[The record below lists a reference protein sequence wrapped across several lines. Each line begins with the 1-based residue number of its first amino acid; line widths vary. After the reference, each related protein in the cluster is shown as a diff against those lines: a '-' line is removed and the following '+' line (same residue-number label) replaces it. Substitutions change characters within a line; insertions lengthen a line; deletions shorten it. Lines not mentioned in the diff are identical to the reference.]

1 VSAAAGRKGP
11 ANRKRLAQANT
22 LRLCEH
28 YAGEVRRTVPSE
40 GGVRHHFVCP
50 RCARQTF
57 TAYLPED
64 ADPPGGGTVGC
75 SGEGCSVPGR
85 LNAPDLVAVLE
96 GYEGPS
102 AYKRALARA
111 EAIVDSLAAA
121 PTLMT
126 FVPESPRLPEPAPK
140 QATAPDGGS
149 DPTGPP
155 TRPEQPSFEAPGF
168 APRAAKSDGPGASFP
183 VSRAPR
189 DDRGEHLGGLQRG
202 GDGPPGADGSE
213 VQDFDA
219 EVRRRDAVYR
229 ALLALCPPDEHLVA
243 FFAGHRVGGGLVR
256 RSGFGISYAAR
267 SGGVLAE
274 LASRFGTPALCAVPG
289 FSQRPGGALRFELSS
304 GDWALVPYTDGAGRI
319 VALEA
324 FDLGGGTHRLLG
336 GERDAGGRDRGRD
349 PGLGGSDHVWYAGD
363 PARIEAFTDDLLEAM
378 RAEEAGVRC
387 AALRAPGAHNPPTG
401 EELMPELVGVSLGAR
416 KVLYVPSPN
425 DRSRAA
431 APRAARATVG
441 AAGGRPV
448 VVSPPYEAG
457 GLGAYLLSAKEG
469 ERALAFDGLYHPAI
483 ATELD
488 PKARPEESGEGS
500 GRLGR
505 ARHGVV
511 GQRRLPRF
519 EAEARKEPRM
529 PPEAPLLGEE
539 VGRGVVAA
547 LLVAVPAWLLFRVA
561 LAPLVGFVHGLAA
574 KAATLSSAPLRGLDL
589 SDPQGTVLGLL
600 GRALGPLAAPLAA
613 LIGSADALLSADGNA
628 TLAAAALCVLAGFAV
643 TLRDRWWRHK
653 RAKMMRGDIKRRR
666 RRLAPRTLYRGFKRA
681 LGRAPSLAAN
691 RSGRATVPDENLG
704 EPGPRRSRSN
714 ALANAHANA
723 ARRADPTTRKK
734 GVGA

>member
-1 VSAAAGRKGP
+1 MSAGAGRRGP
-11 ANRKRLAQANT
+11 ADRKRLAQANT

-28 YAGEVRRTVPSE
+28 YAGEVRRTVRSE
-40 GGVRHHFVCP
+40 GGVRHHFGCP

-64 ADPPGGGTVGC
+64 ADPPGNGTVGC
-75 SGEGCSVPGR
+75 SGEGCSVPER
-85 LNAPDLVAVLE
+85 LNAPDLVAILE

-102 AYKRALARA
+102 AYKRALGRA

-126 FVPESPRLPEPAPK
+126 FVPEAPRLPEPAPK
-140 QATAPDGGS
+140 RARAPDE
-149 DPTGPP
+149 GPNP
-155 TRPEQPSFEAPGF
+155 TRPEQPSFEAPGL
-168 APRAAKSDGPGASFP
+168 APRAAKTDGPRASFP

-189 DDRGEHLGGLQRG
+189 DDRGEPTGDPQRSG
-202 GDGPPGADGSE
+202 AGALGADGPE
-213 VQDFDA
+213 GQDFDA

-243 FFAGHRVGGGLVR
+243 FFARHRVGGGLVR

-274 LASRFGTPALCAVPG
+274 LASRFGAPALRAVPG
-289 FSQRPGGALRFELSS
+289 FSQRPGGALSFELSS

-324 FDLGGGTHRLLG
+324 FDLEGGTHRLLG
-336 GERDAGGRDRGRD
+336 GEREAAGRD
-349 PGLGGSDHVWYAGD
+349 PGLGGSDHLWYAGD
-363 PARIEAFTDDLLEAM
+363 PAHLEAFTDDLLEAM

-401 EELMPELVGVSLGAR
+401 AELLPELVGVSLGAR

-425 DRSRAA
+425 NRGRAA

-448 VVSPPYEAG
+448 VVSPPYQVG
-457 GLGAYLLSAKEG
+457 GLGTYLLSVGEG
-469 ERALAFDGLYHPAI
+469 ERALAFDGLFHPAI

-488 PKARPEESGEGS
+488 PTKARPEESGEGS

-505 ARHGVV
+505 AQHGVV

-519 EAEARKEPRM
+519 EAEARKGPRM

-539 VGRGVVAA
+539 VGRGVLAA

-561 LAPLVGFVHGLAA
+561 MAPLVGFVHGLAA
-574 KAATLSSAPLRGLDL
+574 KATTLSSASAAGLDL

-600 GRALGPLAAPLAA
+600 GRALGPLAAPLAS
-613 LIGSADALLSADGNA
+613 LVGSADALLSADGNA
-628 TLAAAALCVLAGFAV
+628 SLVAAALCVLAGFAV
-643 TLRDRWWRHK
+643 TLKARWWRHK
-653 RAKMMRGDIKRRR
+653 RARMMRGDIKRRR
-666 RRLAPRTLYRGFKRA
+666 RRLAPRTLYRGSKKA
-681 LGRAPSLAAN
+681 LGDAFSLAA
-691 RSGRATVPDENLG
+691 RRSRRVPDRDLGKSGRR
-704 EPGPRRSRSN
+704 RRSRSN
-714 ALANAHANA
+714 GRASA
-723 ARRADPTTRKK
+723 ARGAGPSSRQK
-734 GVGA
+734 GISA

>member
-1 VSAAAGRKGP
+1 MSAGAERKGP
-11 ANRKRLAQANT
+11 ADRKRLAQANT

-28 YAGEVRRTVPSE
+28 YAGEVRRTVRSE
-40 GGVRHHFVCP
+40 GGVRHHFGCP

-64 ADPPGGGTVGC
+64 ADPPGNGTVGC
-75 SGEGCSVPGR
+75 SGEGCSVPER
-85 LNAPDLVAVLE
+85 LNAPDLVAILE

-102 AYKRALARA
+102 AYKRALGRA

-126 FVPESPRLPEPAPK
+126 FVPEAPRLPEPAPK
-140 QATAPDGGS
+140 QATAPDGG
-149 DPTGPP
+149 PNP
-155 TRPEQPSFEAPGF
+155 TRPEQPSFEAPGL
-168 APRAAKSDGPGASFP
+168 APREAKTDGPRASFP
-183 VSRAPR
+183 VSRTPR
-189 DDRGEHLGGLQRG
+189 DDRGEHPGGPQRSG
-202 GDGPPGADGSE
+202 AGPLGADGPE
-213 VQDFDA
+213 GQDFDA

-243 FFAGHRVGGGLVR
+243 FFARERVGGGLVR

-267 SGGVLAE
+267 SGGILAE

-289 FSQRPGGALRFELSS
+289 FSQRPGGALGFALSS

-324 FDLGGGTHRLLG
+324 FDLAGGTHRLLG
-336 GERDAGGRDRGRD
+336 GEREAGGRD

-401 EELMPELVGVSLGAR
+401 EELLPELVGVSLGAR

-425 DRSRAA
+425 DRGRAA

-457 GLGAYLLSAKEG
+457 GLGAYLLSVGEG
-469 ERALAFDGLYHPAI
+469 ERALAFDGLFHPAI

-488 PKARPEESGEGS
+488 PKSAPRRIRGRFRPLGTRAARRRGAETPPQVR
-500 GRLGR
+500 GRGAKGARDAPRGAAPRRGGR
-505 ARHGVV
+505 ARRAGRPARRRARLAPVSYGPDATGRIRPRPR
-511 GQRRLPRF
+511 GQSDDALFGARRGPRSLRP
-519 EAEARKEPRM
+519 AGHHAWLTRQGIGPPHRAARVAYRVRRR
-529 PPEAPLLGEE
+529 PPLRRRQRIAR
-539 VGRGVVAA
+539 GRGA
-547 LLVAVPAWLLFRVA
+547 LRVGG
-561 LAPLVGFVHGLAA
+561 V
-574 KAATLSSAPLRGLDL
+574 RR
-589 SDPQGTVLGLL
+589 DPQGQVVAPQAGEDDA
-600 GRALGPLAAPLAA
+600 GRYQAQASPP
-613 LIGSADALLSADGNA
+613 
-628 TLAAAALCVLAGFAV
+628 
-643 TLRDRWWRHK
+643 
-653 RAKMMRGDIKRRR
+653 
-666 RRLAPRTLYRGFKRA
+666 
-681 LGRAPSLAAN
+681 
-691 RSGRATVPDENLG
+691 RATHPLQGLQEGVGPCTFARCQPVEARPVPDG
-704 EPGPRRSRSN
+704 DPGKPGPRRSRSN
-714 ALANAHANA
+714 ARANA
-723 ARRADPTTRKK
+723 ARRAGPSTRKK
-734 GVGA
+734 GASA

>member
-1 VSAAAGRKGP
+1 MSVGAGRKGP
-11 ANRKRLAQANT
+11 ADRKRLAQANT

-28 YAGEVRRTVPSE
+28 YAGEVRRTVRSE
-40 GGVRHHFVCP
+40 GGVRHHFGCP

-64 ADPPGGGTVGC
+64 ADPPGSGTVGC
-75 SGEGCSVPGR
+75 SGEECSVPER
-85 LNAPDLVAVLE
+85 LNAPDLVAILE

-102 AYKRALARA
+102 AYKRALGRA

-126 FVPESPRLPEPAPK
+126 FVPEAPRLPESAPK
-140 QATAPDGGS
+140 QATAPDK
-149 DPTGPP
+149 GPNP
-155 TRPEQPSFEAPGF
+155 TRPEQPSFEMPGL
-168 APRAAKSDGPGASFP
+168 APRAAKTDGPRASFP

-189 DDRGEHLGGLQRG
+189 DDRGELPRGSQRSG
-202 GDGPPGADGSE
+202 TGPLGADGPE
-213 VQDFDA
+213 GQDFDA

-229 ALLALCPPDEHLVA
+229 ALLALCPPDVHLVA
-243 FFAGHRVGGGLVR
+243 FFARERVGGGLVR

-274 LASRFGTPALCAVPG
+274 LASRFGTLTLCAVPG
-289 FSQRPGGALRFELSS
+289 FSQRPGGALSFELSS

-324 FDLGGGTHRLLG
+324 FDLEGGTHRLLG
-336 GERDAGGRDRGRD
+336 GEREAAGRD
-349 PGLGGSDHVWYAGD
+349 PGLGGSDHLWYAGD

-401 EELMPELVGVSLGAR
+401 EELLPELVGVSLGAC

-425 DRSRAA
+425 DRGRAA

-441 AAGGRPV
+441 VAGGRPV
-448 VVSPPYEAG
+448 VVSPPYDAG
-457 GLGAYLLSAKEG
+457 GLGTYLLSVGQG
-469 ERALAFDGLYHPAI
+469 ERALAFDGLFHPAI

-488 PKARPEESGEGS
+488 PKARPEESEEGS

-505 ARHGVV
+505 AQHGVV

-519 EAEARKEPRM
+519 EAEARKGPGM

-539 VGRGVVAA
+539 VGRGVLAA

-561 LAPLVGFVHGLAA
+561 LTPLIGFVHGLAA
-574 KAATLSSAPLRGLDL
+574 KATTLSSAPAASLDL

-600 GRALGPLAAPLAA
+600 GRALGPLTAPLAS
-613 LIGSADALLSADGNA
+613 LIGSADAFLSADGYA
-628 TLAAAALCVLAGFAV
+628 SLAAAALCVLAVIAV
-643 TLRDRWWRHK
+643 TLKARWWRHK
-653 RAKMMRGDIKRRR
+653 RARMMRGDIKRRR
-666 RRLAPRTLYRGFKRA
+666 RRLAPRTLYRGSKKA
-681 LGRAPSLAAN
+681 LGDALSLVASRSRRAPDRDLDKP
-691 RSGRATVPDENLG
+691 GR
-704 EPGPRRSRSN
+704 RRSR
-714 ALANAHANA
+714 AHSTESAVRGA
-723 ARRADPTTRKK
+723 GPSTRQK
-734 GVGA
+734 GISA

>member
-1 VSAAAGRKGP
+1 M
-11 ANRKRLAQANT
+11 QANT

-28 YAGEVRRTVPSE
+28 YAGEVRRSVRSE
-40 GGVRHHFVCP
+40 GGVRHHFGCP

-64 ADPPGGGTVGC
+64 ADPPGNGTVGC
-75 SGEGCSVPGR
+75 SGEGCSVPER
-85 LNAPDLVAVLE
+85 LNAPDLVAILE

-102 AYKRALARA
+102 AYKRALGRA
-111 EAIVDSLAAA
+111 AAIVDSLAAA

-126 FVPESPRLPEPAPK
+126 FVPEAPRLPEPAPK
-140 QATAPDGGS
+140 QATAPDGG
-149 DPTGPP
+149 PNP

-168 APRAAKSDGPGASFP
+168 APRTAKADDPRASFP

-189 DDRGEHLGGLQRG
+189 DDRGEHPGGPQPSG
-202 GDGPPGADGSE
+202 GSPLGADGPE
-213 VQDFDA
+213 GQDFDA

-243 FFAGHRVGGGLVR
+243 FFARERVGGGLVR

-289 FSQRPGGALRFELSS
+289 FSQRPGGALSFALSS

-319 VALEA
+319 VALET
-324 FDLGGGTHRLLG
+324 FDLAGGTHRLLG
-336 GERDAGGRDRGRD
+336 GEKVAGGRD
-349 PGLGGSDHVWYAGD
+349 PGLGGADHLWYAGD

-378 RAEEAGVRC
+378 RAEAAGVRC

-401 EELMPELVGVSLGAR
+401 EELLPELVGVSLGAR

-425 DRSRAA
+425 DRGRAA

-448 VVSPPYEAG
+448 VVSPPYDAG
-457 GLGAYLLSAKEG
+457 GLGTYLLSVGQE
-469 ERALAFDGLYHPAI
+469 ERALAFDGLFHPAI

-488 PKARPEESGEGS
+488 PKKARPEDFGEGS
-500 GRLGR
+500 GRSGR
-505 ARHGVV
+505 AQHGIV

-519 EAEARKEPRM
+519 EAEARKGPRM
-529 PPEAPLLGEE
+529 PPEVPLLGEE
-539 VGRGVVAA
+539 VGRGVLAA

-561 LAPLVGFVHGLAA
+561 LTPLIGFVHGLAS
-574 KAATLSSAPLRGLDL
+574 KAATLSSAPAAGLDL

-600 GRALGPLAAPLAA
+600 GRALGPLTAPLAS
-613 LIGSADALLSADGNA
+613 LIGSADALLSAEGNA
-628 TLAAAALCVLAGFAV
+628 SLAAAALCVLAGFAV
-643 TLRDRWWRHK
+643 TLRARWWRHK

-691 RSGRATVPDENLG
+691 RSRRATVPDGNLG
-704 EPGPRRSRSN
+704 KPSLRRSRSN
-714 ALANAHANA
+714 ARANA
-723 ARRADPTTRKK
+723 ARRAGPSTRKK
-734 GVGA
+734 GVSA